1 MISLNNTENYIYL
14 AVRDYWPL
22 SIPVF
27 GKIKYL
33 LAVEATGVTQFF
45 QCNTASFAFSLCLVD
60 SCIQSL
66 PREMPKLMVLNSTE
80 FEYHIANLY
89 FTNTEKYNV
98 KPQRL

>member
-1 MISLNNTENYIYL
+1 MNIKSIKTMVERISNQYTNVINNVLDIILLTFFGSHMISLNNTENYIYL

-45 QCNTASFAFSLCLVD
+45 
-60 SCIQSL
+60 
-66 PREMPKLMVLNSTE
+66 
-80 FEYHIANLY
+80 
-89 FTNTEKYNV
+89 
-98 KPQRL
+98 